1 MKFKA
6 FIKMFKEEV
15 GFSGFFWY
23 GVIGSCVAM
32 YSYLSSLT
40 NNLFILVIIALV
52 WLFGLSMGQLI
63 YKILNYKSYIKNR
76 QPTWAKAK
84 YSTIEPLIRLYPNRY
99 ELFTNKN
106 YGNYGLEYN
115 DYDRSIYCSY
125 SHYFYMTSLWE
136 YYKVKVLLTEIN
148 KELKHIEDEKAE
160 SKNTETLYKL
170 WQKDI
175 DKALIQSNEEL
186 EQAKQITE
194 QIVAKDS
201 LYHCKDCRYW
211 SKASNYC
218 VYVNRLKHPNDT
230 CAHAQIF
237 SNIICVQTS
246 APKVKV
252 NPAEIC
258 DLKTDNI
265 RR

>member
-1 MKFKA
+1 MKLKA

-23 GVIGSCVAM
+23 GVIGCCVAM
-32 YSYLSSLT
+32 YSSLHSLT
-40 NNLFILVIIALV
+40 NNLFILAIIALE

-84 YSTIEPLIRLYPNRY
+84 YSTIEPLVRLYPNRY
-99 ELFTNKN
+99 HLFTNES
-106 YGNYGLEYN
+106 YGNYCLEYD
-115 DYDRSIYCSY
+115 DYSRNIYYANSY
-125 SHYFYMTSLWE
+125 YFYMTSLWE
-136 YYKVKVLLTEIN
+136 YYKIKVLLTEIN
-148 KELKHIEDEKAE
+148 KELKHIENEKAE
-160 SKNTETLYKL
+160 NRNTETLYKL

-175 DKALIQSNEEL
+175 DEALIQSNKEL
-186 EQAKQITE
+186 EQAKQTAE
-194 QIVAKDS
+194 QIA
-201 LYHCKDCRYW
+201 
-211 SKASNYC
+211 SKKPYDN
-218 VYVNRLKHPNDT
+218 

-237 SNIICVQTS
+237 SNIIRMQTS
-246 APKVKV
+246 APRVKV
-252 NPAEIC
+252 NPGEIC